1 MTILV
6 SFSECHLHL
15 IENAMDP
22 DVVTKECSVNGEST
36 AWDIEPIVDALRAVR
51 TQSLNSRNRF
61 DNPTVLPSKK
71 RIEAIIESFSAA
83 MFPHR
88 LSHRQLQREC
98 VDFFVGQQLDSAC
111 TSLAE
116 QIRVE
121 LEYSEESTHHSGNF
135 SEESNLRTKA
145 ILQQLP
151 TIRELLDSDI
161 QATYLLDPAARSQD
175 EVLAC
180 YPGILA
186 LIHYRIA
193 HAIYL
198 ANLPLIAR
206 MITEIAH
213 SKTGIDIHPGAHI
226 DRSFFIDH
234 GTGVVIGET
243 TIIGQNVRI
252 HHGVTLGG
260 SSNYTTAS
268 AAFGEKQWKV
278 PRHPIVHDNVTIF
291 ADATILGRVRIGEGA
306 IIGSNVCVTDD
317 VPAFSRVMQAQSTLN
332 SFIEGAGI

>member
-1 MTILV
+1 MIIPLSLV
-6 SFSECHLHL
+6 ECHLHP
-15 IENAMDP
+15 IESTMDP
-22 DVVTKECSVNGEST
+22 DDVTKECSVNGEST
-36 AWDIEPIVDALRAVR
+36 AWEIEPIVDALRAVR

-88 LSHRQLQREC
+88 LSQRQLQREC

-121 LEYSEESTHHSGNF
+121 LEYSDEATHHSGNF

-332 SFIEGAGI
+332 SVIEGAGI